1 MFEEN
6 VLISFLRKFDQHPF
20 IVDYRGRE
28 YQIGEGIPV
37 FRVKFNQNIPL
48 SELTTST
55 SIALGEA
62 YMDKKLE
69 IDGDLFQALDHF
81 LGQMGKFSTDEN
93 ALKKLLHTSVSQ
105 KNQEREV
112 SSHYD
117 IGNDFYELW
126 LDETM
131 SYSCGY
137 FRNPGDSLYQAQV
150 NKVDYILQK
159 LRLKEGMSLLDIGCG
174 WGYLLIEAAKKYM
187 EKINLLKT
195 RLQRLNTS
203 EKDNYGVR
211 RKIQREIRRLE
222 EGR

>member
-20 IVDYRGRE
+20 IVDYRERE

-93 ALKKLLHTSVSQ
+93 ALKKLLHTSVSR

-126 LDETM
+126 
-131 SYSCGY
+131 
-137 FRNPGDSLYQAQV
+137 
-150 NKVDYILQK
+150 
-159 LRLKEGMSLLDIGCG
+159 LKEGMSLLDIGCG

-195 RLQRLNTS
+195 RLQRLNAS

>member
-1 MFEEN
+1 MIVEQG
-6 VLISFLRKFDQHPF
+6 LISFLKKFDEQPF
-20 IVDYRGRE
+20 LVKLDGKE
-28 YQIGEGIPV
+28 YKIGEGEPT
-37 FRVKFNQNIPL
+37 FTVKFNKSIPVSSL
-48 SELTTST
+48 LTST

-62 YMDKKLE
+62 YMDGDLE
-69 IDGDLFQALDHF
+69 IEGDLYEALDHF

-93 ALKKLLHTSVSQ
+93 ALKKLLHTSVSR

-126 LDETM
+126 
-131 SYSCGY
+131 
-137 FRNPGDSLYQAQV
+137 
-150 NKVDYILQK
+150 
-159 LRLKEGMSLLDIGCG
+159 LKEGMSLLDIGCG

>member
-20 IVDYRGRE
+20 IVDYRERE

-93 ALKKLLHTSVSQ
+93 ALKKLLHTSVSR

-126 LDETM
+126 L
-131 SYSCGY
+131 
-137 FRNPGDSLYQAQV
+137 
-150 NKVDYILQK
+150 
-159 LRLKEGMSLLDIGCG
+159 KEGMSLLDIGCG
-174 WGYLLIEAAKKYM
+174 CGWGCLLIEATKKYM

-211 RKIQREIRRLE
+211 RKIQKEIRRLE

>member
-93 ALKKLLHTSVSQ
+93 ALKKLLHTSVSR

-126 LDETM
+126 L
-131 SYSCGY
+131 
-137 FRNPGDSLYQAQV
+137 
-150 NKVDYILQK
+150 
-159 LRLKEGMSLLDIGCG
+159 KEGMSLLDIGCG
-174 WGYLLIEAAKKYM
+174 CGWGCLLIEATKKYM

-211 RKIQREIRRLE
+211 RKIQKEIRRLE

>member
-62 YMDKKLE
+62 YMDKTLE

-93 ALKKLLHTSVSQ
+93 ALKKLLHTSVSR

-126 LDETM
+126 L
-131 SYSCGY
+131 
-137 FRNPGDSLYQAQV
+137 
-150 NKVDYILQK
+150 
-159 LRLKEGMSLLDIGCG
+159 KEGMSLLDIGCG
-174 WGYLLIEAAKKYM
+174 CGWGCLLIEATKKYM

-211 RKIQREIRRLE
+211 RKIQKEIRRLE

>member
-1 MFEEN
+1 
-6 VLISFLRKFDQHPF
+6 
-20 IVDYRGRE
+20 
-28 YQIGEGIPV
+28 
-37 FRVKFNQNIPL
+37 
-48 SELTTST
+48 
-55 SIALGEA
+55 
-62 YMDKKLE
+62 MDKKLE
-69 IDGDLFQALDHF
+69 IDGDLFQVLDHF

-126 LDETM
+126 L
-131 SYSCGY
+131 
-137 FRNPGDSLYQAQV
+137 
-150 NKVDYILQK
+150 
-159 LRLKEGMSLLDIGCG
+159 KEGMSLLDIGCG
-174 WGYLLIEAAKKYM
+174 CGWGCLLIEATKKYM

-211 RKIQREIRRLE
+211 RKIQKEIRRLE

>member
-1 MFEEN
+1 M
-6 VLISFLRKFDQHPF
+6 
-20 IVDYRGRE
+20 
-28 YQIGEGIPV
+28 
-37 FRVKFNQNIPL
+37 FRVKFNQNIHL

-81 LGQMGKFSTDEN
+81 LGQIGK
-93 ALKKLLHTSVSQ
+93 
-105 KNQEREV
+105 
-112 SSHYD
+112 Y
-117 IGNDFYELW
+117 FYELW
-126 LDETM
+126 
-131 SYSCGY
+131 
-137 FRNPGDSLYQAQV
+137 
-150 NKVDYILQK
+150 
-159 LRLKEGMSLLDIGCG
+159 LKEGMSLLDIGCG
-174 WGYLLIEAAKKYM
+174 CGWGCLLIEATKKYM

-211 RKIQREIRRLE
+211 RKIQKEIRRLE

>member
-1 MFEEN
+1 
-6 VLISFLRKFDQHPF
+6 
-20 IVDYRGRE
+20 
-28 YQIGEGIPV
+28 
-37 FRVKFNQNIPL
+37 
-48 SELTTST
+48 
-55 SIALGEA
+55 
-62 YMDKKLE
+62 MDKKLE

-112 SSHYD
+112 SNHYD

-126 LDETM
+126 L
-131 SYSCGY
+131 
-137 FRNPGDSLYQAQV
+137 
-150 NKVDYILQK
+150 
-159 LRLKEGMSLLDIGCG
+159 KEGMSLLDIGCG
-174 WGYLLIEAAKKYM
+174 CGWGCLLIEATKKYM

-211 RKIQREIRRLE
+211 RKIQKEIRRLE

>member
-69 IDGDLFQALDHF
+69 IDGDLFQVLDHF

-126 LDETM
+126 
-131 SYSCGY
+131 
-137 FRNPGDSLYQAQV
+137 
-150 NKVDYILQK
+150 
-159 LRLKEGMSLLDIGCG
+159 LKEGMSLLDIGCG

-211 RKIQREIRRLE
+211 RKIQKEIRRLE

>member
-126 LDETM
+126 L
-131 SYSCGY
+131 
-137 FRNPGDSLYQAQV
+137 
-150 NKVDYILQK
+150 
-159 LRLKEGMSLLDIGCG
+159 KEGMSLLDIGCG
-174 WGYLLIEAAKKYM
+174 CGWGCLLIEATKKYM

-211 RKIQREIRRLE
+211 RKIQKEIRRLE

>member
-37 FRVKFNQNIPL
+37 FP
-48 SELTTST
+48 

-93 ALKKLLHTSVSQ
+93 ALKKLLHTSVSR

-126 LDETM
+126 L
-131 SYSCGY
+131 
-137 FRNPGDSLYQAQV
+137 
-150 NKVDYILQK
+150 
-159 LRLKEGMSLLDIGCG
+159 KEGMSLLDIGCG
-174 WGYLLIEAAKKYM
+174 WGCPAAA
-187 EKINLLKT
+187 
-195 RLQRLNTS
+195 
-203 EKDNYGVR
+203 GVVC
-211 RKIQREIRRLE
+211 
-222 EGR
+222 

>member
-126 LDETM
+126 L
-131 SYSCGY
+131 
-137 FRNPGDSLYQAQV
+137 
-150 NKVDYILQK
+150 
-159 LRLKEGMSLLDIGCG
+159 KEGMSLLDIGCG
-174 WGYLLIEAAKKYM
+174 CGWGCLLIEATKKYM

-195 RLQRLNTS
+195 RLQRLNAS

>member
-81 LGQMGKFSTDEN
+81 LGQMGK
-93 ALKKLLHTSVSQ
+93 
-105 KNQEREV
+105 
-112 SSHYD
+112 Y
-117 IGNDFYELW
+117 FYELW
-126 LDETM
+126 
-131 SYSCGY
+131 
-137 FRNPGDSLYQAQV
+137 
-150 NKVDYILQK
+150 
-159 LRLKEGMSLLDIGCG
+159 LKEGMSLLDIGCSWG
-174 WGYLLIEAAKKYM
+174 WGCLLIEAAKKYM

-211 RKIQREIRRLE
+211 RKIQKEIRRLE

>member
-93 ALKKLLHTSVSQ
+93 ALKKLLHTSVSR

-117 IGNDFYELW
+117 IGNDFYEL
-126 LDETM
+126 
-131 SYSCGY
+131 
-137 FRNPGDSLYQAQV
+137 
-150 NKVDYILQK
+150 
-159 LRLKEGMSLLDIGCG
+159 RLKEGMSLLDIGCG
-174 WGYLLIEAAKKYM
+174 CGWGCLLIEATKKYM

>member
-1 MFEEN
+1 M
-6 VLISFLRKFDQHPF
+6 
-20 IVDYRGRE
+20 
-28 YQIGEGIPV
+28 

-81 LGQMGKFSTDEN
+81 LGQMGK
-93 ALKKLLHTSVSQ
+93 
-105 KNQEREV
+105 
-112 SSHYD
+112 Y
-117 IGNDFYELW
+117 FYELW
-126 LDETM
+126 
-131 SYSCGY
+131 
-137 FRNPGDSLYQAQV
+137 
-150 NKVDYILQK
+150 
-159 LRLKEGMSLLDIGCG
+159 LKEGMSLLDIGCSWG
-174 WGYLLIEAAKKYM
+174 WGCLLIEATKKYM

-211 RKIQREIRRLE
+211 RKIQKEIRRLE

>member
-20 IVDYRGRE
+20 IVDYRERE

-112 SSHYD
+112 SNHYD

-126 LDETM
+126 L
-131 SYSCGY
+131 
-137 FRNPGDSLYQAQV
+137 
-150 NKVDYILQK
+150 
-159 LRLKEGMSLLDIGCG
+159 KEGMSLLDIGCG
-174 WGYLLIEAAKKYM
+174 CGWGCLLIEATKKYM

-211 RKIQREIRRLE
+211 RKIQKEIRRLE

>member
-112 SSHYD
+112 SNHYD

-126 LDETM
+126 L
-131 SYSCGY
+131 
-137 FRNPGDSLYQAQV
+137 
-150 NKVDYILQK
+150 
-159 LRLKEGMSLLDIGCG
+159 KEGMSLLDIGCSWG
-174 WGYLLIEAAKKYM
+174 WGCLLIEATKKYM

-211 RKIQREIRRLE
+211 RKIQKEIRRLE

>member
-93 ALKKLLHTSVSQ
+93 ALKKLLHTSVSR

-126 LDETM
+126 L
-131 SYSCGY
+131 
-137 FRNPGDSLYQAQV
+137 
-150 NKVDYILQK
+150 
-159 LRLKEGMSLLDIGCG
+159 KEGMSLLDIGCG
-174 WGYLLIEAAKKYM
+174 CGWGCLLIEATKKYM

>member
-81 LGQMGKFSTDEN
+81 LGQMGKCPEK
-93 ALKKLLHTSVSQ
+93 AAAH
-105 KNQEREV
+105 
-112 SSHYD
+112 
-117 IGNDFYELW
+117 IGFPEK
-126 LDETM
+126 
-131 SYSCGY
+131 
-137 FRNPGDSLYQAQV
+137 PGAGG
-150 NKVDYILQK
+150 LQP
-159 LRLKEGMSLLDIGCG
+159 LR
-174 WGYLLIEAAKKYM
+174 Y
-187 EKINLLKT
+187 
-195 RLQRLNTS
+195 RQ
-203 EKDNYGVR
+203 
-211 RKIQREIRRLE
+211 
-222 EGR
+222 

>member
-112 SSHYD
+112 SNHYD

-126 LDETM
+126 L
-131 SYSCGY
+131 
-137 FRNPGDSLYQAQV
+137 
-150 NKVDYILQK
+150 
-159 LRLKEGMSLLDIGCG
+159 KEGMSLLDIGCG
-174 WGYLLIEAAKKYM
+174 CGWGCLLIEATKKYM

-211 RKIQREIRRLE
+211 RKIQKEIRRLE

>member
-20 IVDYRGRE
+20 IVDYRERE

-81 LGQMGKFSTDEN
+81 LGQMWKFSTDEN
-93 ALKKLLHTSVSQ
+93 ALKKLLHTSVSR

-126 LDETM
+126 L
-131 SYSCGY
+131 
-137 FRNPGDSLYQAQV
+137 
-150 NKVDYILQK
+150 
-159 LRLKEGMSLLDIGCG
+159 KEGMSLLDIGCG
-174 WGYLLIEAAKKYM
+174 CGWGCLLIEATKKYM

-211 RKIQREIRRLE
+211 RKIQKEIRRLE

>member
-93 ALKKLLHTSVSQ
+93 ALKKLLHTSVSR

-126 LDETM
+126 L
-131 SYSCGY
+131 
-137 FRNPGDSLYQAQV
+137 
-150 NKVDYILQK
+150 
-159 LRLKEGMSLLDIGCG
+159 KEGMSLLDIGCSWG
-174 WGYLLIEAAKKYM
+174 WGCLLIEATKKYM

-211 RKIQREIRRLE
+211 RKIQKEIRRLE